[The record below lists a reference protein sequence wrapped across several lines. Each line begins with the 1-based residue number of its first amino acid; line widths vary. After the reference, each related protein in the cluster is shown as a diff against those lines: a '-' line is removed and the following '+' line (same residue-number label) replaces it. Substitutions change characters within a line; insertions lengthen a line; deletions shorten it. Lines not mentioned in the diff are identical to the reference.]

1 MTRRMVDSDIPKD
14 RDSQNAGRIV
24 FTDVMDPEPDIPW
37 ARFAAFVRQ
46 HTHDVRNG
54 LNSLDLETALLHE
67 IVAEG
72 EGRDCVERLREQ
84 VRALGAQMRELSAL
98 IQDPR
103 PISAPLAA
111 RDLFL
116 IWKEQHAAHTNPPE
130 VQWVDELG
138 AEQVNVDVGMM
149 ASVFRELLANAA
161 AFSQGGTIMA
171 SARREGDEVIFELRE
186 PKTGAVDPSAWGEA
200 LVTTRRGGY
209 GLGLWSARRLLAAN
223 LARIVQRHVPNE
235 GALVT
240 RIFLPVQD

>member
-1 MTRRMVDSDIPKD
+1 MET
-14 RDSQNAGRIV
+14 
-24 FTDVMDPEPDIPW
+24 EPDIPW

-67 IVAEG
+67 LVTDG
-72 EGRDCVERLREQ
+72 EGRDCVGRQREQ

-98 IQDPR
+98 IQDPK

-116 IWKEQHAAHTNPPE
+116 IWKEQQASLRTPLE

-138 AEQVNVDVGMM
+138 TEQVNVDAGMM
-149 ASVFRELLANAA
+149 ATVFRELLANAA
-161 AFSQGGTIMA
+161 RFSQGGTMTA
-171 SARREGDEVIFELRE
+171 SARCEGDEAIFELRE
-186 PKTGAVDPSAWGEA
+186 PKAGAVDPSGWGGL

-223 LARIVQRHVPNE
+223 HARIVQCHVPNE

-240 RIFLPVQD
+240 RIFLQVCK